1 MTGCAQGIKMDAMIP
16 EDALD
21 IIISCIIDR
30 TRSHPDIARGASS
43 RASLAIKN
51 ISLAYQKLHGTL
63 DCSSLQKAAM
73 VALPH
78 RISMNPASKKQAQEI
93 IAEITSEVLFDVF
106 SFDLLKRLK
115 KEGLPKNSEQ
125 DDLTWRRGAQSEYP
139 RISSEADKKQF
150 IEELIHFQESQSSRE
165 VHLQNLHT
173 HYTDEVRKG
182 KTVDPGK
189 LEYEHLKKMLTDLED
204 EGFVTML
211 GGGKGYHLEGKAL
224 AILLD
229 TSWKESSGKTHAV
242 QKMHQL
248 EKINVRR
255 YLPGDVYR
263 MISMRHT
270 LKMLLKKGKRIKDIS
285 LQDLRVFDK
294 EKSSQ
299 KDIIL
304 CIDVSDSMK
313 EQGKL
318 LYAKIAALGVARSV
332 IARGERI
339 GIVSFSNYGKISVRP
354 TRRESEIAE
363 ALLNLTAHQ
372 YTNIGDGIKK
382 AREILLKKDPGQQ
395 KEIIIMSDG
404 LPNISGEGLST
415 EDFFSP
421 EYSEMNEF
429 RYCIGTPP
437 SRSYAP
443 ADAAAIKNTRTMFK
457 AVLARNYAVQ
467 ETRKARERG
476 IKISF
481 LHIGERESDGHTFAR
496 QLSRLG
502 GGTYHTIQKIS
513 CLPQKALE
521 LI

>member
-1 MTGCAQGIKMDAMIP
+1 MDTIIP
-16 EDALD
+16 EDAVD

-43 RASLAIKN
+43 RASLAVKN

-63 DCSSLQKAAM
+63 DSSSLQKAALI
-73 VALPH
+73 ALPH
-78 RISMNPASKKQAQEI
+78 RIRMNPASKKEAQEI
-93 IAEITSEVLFDVF
+93 IAEIANEVLFDVF
-106 SFDLLKRLK
+106 SFDLLKQLE
-115 KEGLPKNSEQ
+115 KEGLPKNSAQ
-125 DDLTWRRGAQSEYP
+125 DDLTSAHRPQSDSP
-139 RISSEADKKQF
+139 GTSAGKDKKQF
-150 IEELIHFQESQSSRE
+150 IEELVHFQESQSSRE

-173 HYTDEVRKG
+173 HYTNEAQKG
-182 KTVDPGK
+182 YPVDPDK
-189 LEYEHLKKMLTDLED
+189 LEQPRLEKMLRELEK
-204 EGFVTML
+204 EGLVTMI
-211 GGGKGYHLEGKAL
+211 GGGRGYHLEGKAL
-224 AILLD
+224 AVFLD
-229 TSWKESSGKTHAV
+229 NTVPESPGKIHHAK
-242 QKMHQL
+242 QEQRI

-255 YLPGDVYR
+255 YMRGDNYR
-263 MISMRHT
+263 TISMRHT
-270 LKMLLKKGKRIKDIS
+270 LKVLLKKGKRIEEVS
-285 LQDLRVFDK
+285 PQDLRVFDK
-294 EKSSQ
+294 DPLSQ

-313 EQGKL
+313 EHGKL

-339 GIVSFSNYGKISVRP
+339 GLVSFSNYGKISVRP
-354 TRRESEIAE
+354 TLRESEIAE

-382 AREILLKKDPGQQ
+382 AREILLKKDPGHQ

>member
-1 MTGCAQGIKMDAMIP
+1 MDAIIP

-30 TRSHPDIARGASS
+30 TRSHPDIVRGASS

-78 RISMNPASKKQAQEI
+78 RISMNPVSKRQAKEI

-106 SFDLLKRLK
+106 SFDLLKQLE
-115 KEGLPKNSEQ
+115 KERLPKSGEQ
-125 DDLTWRRGAQSEYP
+125 DDVTGPHGAQSEYP

-173 HYTDEVRKG
+173 HYMDEVRKG
-182 KTVDPGK
+182 KKVDPGK
-189 LEYEHLKKMLTDLED
+189 VEYEHLKKILTDLED

-211 GGGKGYHLEGKAL
+211 GEGKGYHLEGKAL
-224 AILLD
+224 AILLE
-229 TSWKESSGKTHAV
+229 TSRMESPGKSHHAK
-242 QKMHQL
+242 QEHRI
-248 EKINVRR
+248 EKVNVRR
-255 YLPGDVYR
+255 YMRGDNYR
-263 MISMRHT
+263 TISMRHT

-285 LQDLRVFDK
+285 PQDLRVFDK
-294 EKSSQ
+294 VPLSQ
-299 KDIIL
+299 KDIML

-313 EQGKL
+313 EQEKL
-318 LYAKIAALGVARSV
+318 LYAKVAALGVARSV

-354 TRRESEIAE
+354 TRRVSEIAE

-382 AREILLKKDPGQQ
+382 AREILLNRDPGHQ

-437 SRSYAP
+437 SPSYTP
-443 ADAAAIKNTRTMFK
+443 EDAAAIKYTKSMFK
-457 AVLARNYAVQ
+457 NVLAKDYAAK
-467 ETRKARERG
+467 EARKARERG

-481 LHIGERESDGHTFAR
+481 LYIGEHESDGHTFAR

-502 GGTYHTIQKIS
+502 GGTYHAIKKVS